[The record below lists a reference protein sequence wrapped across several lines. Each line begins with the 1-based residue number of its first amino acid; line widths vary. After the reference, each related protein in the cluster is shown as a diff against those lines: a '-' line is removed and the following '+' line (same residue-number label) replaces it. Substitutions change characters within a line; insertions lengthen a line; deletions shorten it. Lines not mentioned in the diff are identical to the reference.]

1 MTARQFL
8 ALGET
13 TDRYELV
20 NGVVLTSPSAS
31 FRHNDIVAEII
42 TELRMFARQHPGTE
56 VVPDTDVRLSDRE
69 VYRPDVLAYRAGRFR
84 RKPEQLREPP
94 DLIIEVLSPGNQAMD
109 LVTKLADYGRF
120 GVGEYWVVDP
130 SVGTLRCWRR
140 KGRKLVESRV
150 TGASVKSTGLPGF
163 TLDLA
168 QLRAHVGLPPV
179 RLRRR

>member
-8 ALGET
+8 AVGET
-13 TDRYELV
+13 TERYELV
-20 NGVVLTSPSAS
+20 NGVVLLSPSAS
-31 FRHNDIVAEII
+31 FQHGDTVMELT
-42 TELRMFARQHPGTE
+42 TELRIHARKHPGTE
-56 VVPDTDVRLSDRE
+56 VVSSTDVALSDRE

-84 RKPEQLREPP
+84 RKPEQLREAP

-130 SVGTLRCWRR
+130 TVGTLRCWRR

-150 TGASVKSTGLPGF
+150 TGATIKSSGLPGF
-163 TLDLA
+163 MLDLA
-168 QLRAHVGLPPV
+168 QMRANVGLPAIK
-179 RLRRR
+179 LRKS